1 MNGFFYIFFSS
12 KNWNMS
18 QITLPQRY
26 EIATLHKLGKTQE
39 HIASIV
45 GDHKSSICRELNR
58 NSDARNSD

>member
-1 MNGFFYIFFSS
+1 
-12 KNWNMS
+12 MS